1 MSLLLLWYKIK
12 NKIIRELKK
21 IIILYLLVLKALKKL
36 YLTKAMKTFYQDLCE
51 VEG

>member
-21 IIILYLLVLKALKKL
+21 ILYLLVLKALKKL
-36 YLTKAMKTFYQDLCE
+36 YLIKAMKTFCQDLCE